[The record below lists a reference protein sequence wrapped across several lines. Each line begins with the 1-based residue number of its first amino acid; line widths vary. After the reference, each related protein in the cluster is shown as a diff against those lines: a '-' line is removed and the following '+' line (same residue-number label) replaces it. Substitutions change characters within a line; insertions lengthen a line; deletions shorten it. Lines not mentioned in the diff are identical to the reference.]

1 MNLME
6 NGALG
11 KKGRGSASDKP
22 KNCYAWNLIW
32 KLKRR
37 HMRVDNICG
46 VCGAMD
52 ESETHLF
59 FRCHLSHL
67 FWFSSALQLNSFE
80 LAGADFL
87 SSWELFWTRVKGR
100 DNAEEIMQ
108 EFDFRLWRLW
118 KNRNEVV
125 FNGVYGQPLELLEA
139 WSRNISEFRDVT
151 LSETAGKQPWCRPMN
166 ASLDRG
172 ACRWEKPAFG
182 ILKVNTDTSWCKTT
196 LRTGV
201 GWVCRDFAGL
211 LHGAGGSGVELC
223 HSLAARESAAIRTAL
238 MACIDYGYD
247 NVVIESDAKVIIQ
260 MIRHELDHDFSIECI
275 LGDIEVLAHRLRSV
289 SFSYVPR
296 ESNAAAHS
304 VAKFVFKEGREY
316 GWDCI
321 GPEFLFNILAQ
332 DVNLSIHI

>member
-1 MNLME
+1 
-6 NGALG
+6 
-11 KKGRGSASDKP
+11 
-22 KNCYAWNLIW
+22 
-32 KLKRR
+32 
-37 HMRVDNICG
+37 
-46 VCGAMD
+46 
-52 ESETHLF
+52 
-59 FRCHLSHL
+59 
-67 FWFSSALQLNSFE
+67 
-80 LAGADFL
+80 
-87 SSWELFWTRVKGR
+87 
-100 DNAEEIMQ
+100 
-108 EFDFRLWRLW
+108 
-118 KNRNEVV
+118 
-125 FNGVYGQPLELLEA
+125 
-139 WSRNISEFRDVT
+139 
-151 LSETAGKQPWCRPMN
+151 MN

-223 HSLAARESAAIRTAL
+223 HSLAAGEAAAIRTAL